1 MKNLIII
8 TGSLGLVGME
18 TSIFFCKKNFKVLGI
33 DNNMRSYFFGS
44 SVLKNKK
51 FLEETYKN
59 YKHAF
64 LDIRKKK
71 KIETIFKEHAKK
83 ICLIIQDLS
92 I

>member
-18 TSIFFCKKNFKVLGI
+18 TSIFFCKKKFKVLGI

-71 KIETIFKEHAKK
+71 KLKQFLK
-83 ICLIIQDLS
+83 IIQKKYA
-92 I
+92 